1 MVNIWLIYGWYM
13 IYGCKFQGCPH
24 TPKKIGMGEKL
35 NPIGPQIWARR
46 SVREVKLVGELS
58 FTDLI
63 ETWDIMGYG
72 FWIIQYTPNEFQI
85 WMIENREST
94 DINLNHPNAKLHIV
108 VMLCRF
114 EQGLTKIQW
123 WRDTFYVVSC

>member
-58 FTDLI
+58 FTDLV

-72 FWIIQYTPNEFQI
+72 FWIIQYTPNELQI
-85 WMIENREST
+85 WMIE
-94 DINLNHPNAKLHIV
+94 K
-108 VMLCRF
+108 
-114 EQGLTKIQW
+114 
-123 WRDTFYVVSC
+123 